1 MQKLKYEI
9 DKDIYIHFC
18 GRKLHRIRA
27 LKNFVTIDGKH
38 IEKGELGGYVEDER
52 NLSQHGVC
60 WVDGTAKVFDSAY
73 IGGSACI
80 QDGVMVFGH
89 AHVLDA
95 ALVYGNARI
104 FDRATVRDK
113 ARVFSESVV
122 CGDALVGGGTH
133 LCGYTVVCQNGYI
146 NTNEIESFL
155 TMMLLDDVYN
165 EDKQYEK

>member
-1 MQKLKYEI
+1 MQKFKYEI
-9 DKDIYIHFC
+9 EKNIYIHFC

-27 LKNFVTIDGKH
+27 LKNFVTTDGKH
-38 IEKGELGGYVEDER
+38 IATGELGGYVENER
-52 NLSQHGVC
+52 NLSQYGIC

-95 ALVYGNARI
+95 ALIYGNARI

-113 ARVFSESVV
+113 ARVFGESVV
-122 CGDALVGGGTH
+122 CGDAHVGGGTH

-146 NTNEIESFL
+146 NTDSMF
-155 TMMLLDDVYN
+155 TMVLLDDEYN
-165 EDKQYEK
+165 EDNQYEK